1 MADKSASKSS
11 VSGTLERPELYEVVD
26 QLKALGFILRH
37 TPDELPMQGQHAYG
51 LGCILDRIASEVET
65 QIGGSRG

>member
-1 MADKSASKSS
+1 MVKTDSTKPF
-11 VSGTLERPELYEVVD
+11 VSEPGDLYEVVD

-65 QIGGSRG
+65 QITGGRA